1 MNKRKLF
8 LSAHAITRDHMAKN
22 PKDKYREVF
31 AQSLRFLYATFKN
44 KAKLDASVS
53 TTSDSTTS
61 DSTTSVSSDS
71 SVSTTS
77 DAFAPAAEN
86 TDSTV
91 ENDQPI
97 TNDQPYIGDQS
108 YIGDYSYMGYQPV
121 RSENPFVKEQQSAKT
136 QCNENINAN
145 VNADTNQSHQQSGP
159 MVLPYK
165 TVMVNEYSR
174 AVALKIVGSQI
185 LAKIVNSYN
194 GGTSAVMAMVLC
206 QYFGHKKSNFFMLH
220 F

>member
-1 MNKRKLF
+1 MNKRDLF

-44 KAKLDASVS
+44 KAKLDVS
-53 TTSDSTTS
+53 FTST
-61 DSTTSVSSDS
+61 S

-121 RSENPFVKEQQSAKT
+121 GSENPFVKEQQSAKT

-220 F
+220 L

>member
-8 LSAHAITRDHMAKN
+8 LSAHAITRKHMAKN

-31 AQSLRFLYATFKN
+31 AKSLKFLYATFKN
-44 KAKLDASVS
+44 KTKL
-53 TTSDSTTS
+53 
-61 DSTTSVSSDS
+61 DS

-77 DAFAPAAEN
+77 DAFAPAAKN
-86 TDSTV
+86 TNSTV
-91 ENDQPI
+91 ENDQTI
-97 TNDQPYIGDQS
+97 IKDQSYIEDQS

-121 RSENPFVKEQQSAKT
+121 GSENPFIKEQQSAKT

>member
-1 MNKRKLF
+1 MNKRDLF
-8 LSAHAITRDHMAKN
+8 LSAHAITRKHMAKN

-31 AQSLRFLYATFKN
+31 AKSLKFLYATLKN
-44 KAKLDASVS
+44 KAKLDVS
-53 TTSDSTTS
+53 F
-61 DSTTSVSSDS
+61 TSVSSDS

-121 RSENPFVKEQQSAKT
+121 GSENPFVKEQQSAKT

>member
-1 MNKRKLF
+1 MNKRDLF

-31 AQSLRFLYATFKN
+31 AQSLKFLYATFKN

-61 DSTTSVSSDS
+61 I
-71 SVSTTS
+71 S
-77 DAFAPAAEN
+77 DAKN
-86 TDSTV
+86 TASTV

-185 LAKIVNSYN
+185 LAKIVNSYT